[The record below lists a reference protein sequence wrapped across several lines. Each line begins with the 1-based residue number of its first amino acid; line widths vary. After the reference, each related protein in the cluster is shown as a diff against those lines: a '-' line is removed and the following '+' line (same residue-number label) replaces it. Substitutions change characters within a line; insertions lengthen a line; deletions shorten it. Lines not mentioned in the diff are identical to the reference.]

1 MRAILSAFSLIFLS
15 AGMISAQSTQ
25 PEAAN
30 EIRDAG
36 MPVKIALDVPTGTP
50 LRVVLDKEMRIR
62 KAGQPIQGKIAEP
75 VYAYDKLVVPAGTE
89 VSGSVTRI
97 SGVPA
102 LTRTRAAL
110 DANFSPHRDVEITF
124 DQLALPDGRRIHLR
138 TQVTPGSEGV
148 LKFAIAADVKN
159 QPNEKR
165 KGAARE
171 LVSKKVN
178 EKKQEVGQEWET
190 AKKQISAPGKIH
202 RLERLAVARLPFHPQ
217 YLDAGTRLNAELLDP
232 LDFGSEELSAETIRM
247 VGTTPADGSIV
258 HALLKTPLDSAMS
271 QKGETVEAV
280 MTEPLLADSHLILPE
295 GTILRGSVLQ
305 VQPARNLHRNGQLRI
320 VFHEI
325 APPESAEQHI
335 EASLEGVEAKGDE
348 NLTLDAEGGAQASS
362 PKTRYLSAAVSITV
376 AGFSGDDLLNRTLD
390 GGSAYSLIGLA
401 VGALS
406 RSQPLAIGMGVFGAS
421 RSVYKNFLSRGRD
434 VVYPKDTAM
443 AVGFGSRV
451 TKSPKTG
458 ASRADTTEEK
468 SFAASK

>member
-1 MRAILSAFSLIFLS
+1 
-15 AGMISAQSTQ
+15 
-25 PEAAN
+25 
-30 EIRDAG
+30 
-36 MPVKIALDVPTGTP
+36 
-50 LRVVLDKEMRIR
+50 
-62 KAGQPIQGKIAEP
+62 
-75 VYAYDKLVVPAGTE
+75 
-89 VSGSVTRI
+89 
-97 SGVPA
+97 
-102 LTRTRAAL
+102 
-110 DANFSPHRDVEITF
+110 
-124 DQLALPDGRRIHLR
+124 
-138 TQVTPGSEGV
+138 
-148 LKFAIAADVKN
+148 
-159 QPNEKR
+159 
-165 KGAARE
+165 
-171 LVSKKVN
+171 
-178 EKKQEVGQEWET
+178 
-190 AKKQISAPGKIH
+190 
-202 RLERLAVARLPFHPQ
+202 
-217 YLDAGTRLNAELLDP
+217 
-232 LDFGSEELSAETIRM
+232 
-247 VGTTPADGSIV
+247 
-258 HALLKTPLDSAMS
+258 LKTPLDSAMS